1 MKIQVSWDMLP
12 LGWISFTSRAV
23 KVTTACSYKLSAN
36 SNPATPSCSSRPK
49 SSTTALSKTQIW
61 AVPCLRWLV
70 ASLSPRRPGFDP
82 GSVHVGFMVEK
93 VALGQVFP
101 PSTSVFP
108 CQFNSTGVPLLVKMK
123 KKLSSFS
130 SSSSQGCTIS
140 LKSAVRL

>member
-1 MKIQVSWDMLP
+1 
-12 LGWISFTSRAV
+12 
-23 KVTTACSYKLSAN
+23 
-36 SNPATPSCSSRPK
+36 
-49 SSTTALSKTQIW
+49 
-61 AVPCLRWLV
+61 
-70 ASLSPRRPGFDP
+70 
-82 GSVHVGFMVEK
+82 MVEK